1 MTGRMRIDPAGYV
14 FILGAALPGAALLL
28 LGYGLVGVPLLV
40 LAAFFLFFFRDPD
53 RSAVLGPD
61 DVVSPADGR
70 VMVSGAPEAGI
81 APPGDWQQ
89 ISIFLSPLDVH
100 VNRIPVSGTVTRV
113 AYQPG
118 KFLPAYKAEA
128 ARDNERNE
136 VWIDRGGQLVV
147 CRQVVGVLAR
157 RIVCRVAAGAR
168 VTAGQRFGV
177 MKFGSRIDVYVPPGT
192 ELRVAPGARVR
203 SGESILAVLPPV
215 AGAGTAR

>member
-1 MTGRMRIDPAGYV
+1 
-14 FILGAALPGAALLL
+14 
-28 LGYGLVGVPLLV
+28 
-40 LAAFFLFFFRDPD
+40 
-53 RSAVLGPD
+53 VLGPD

-70 VMVSGAPEAGI
+70 VMISGAPEAGI
-81 APPGDWQQ
+81 APPGSWQQ

-136 VWIDRGGQLVV
+136 VWIDRGGQQVV

-203 SGESILAVLPPV
+203 SGETILAVLPPPPGRE
-215 AGAGTAR
+215 AAR